1 MRTLAAQPGLVEQ
14 AYDAI
19 LEAIC
24 DGQLAPRERLTQE
37 GIAARLAVSRQP
49 IGQALGLLKAQG
61 FVCDA
66 GRRGV
71 MVAPVDRDHVRAF
84 YEFRGAVDALAA
96 ETAAV
101 RPPDS
106 LAARGQAILDQ
117 GRVATRDGPVG
128 ALIAAD
134 MAFHKLLYDAA
145 GNPLVIA
152 AMDPA
157 WHHGRRAMR
166 AVISLDGDWPSRIWD
181 EHAAILSAV
190 LARDAAR
197 AGDLARAHSRDAA
210 TAVIAGLSEDSE
222 TRSEPIGEP

>member
-1 MRTLAAQPGLVEQ
+1 MKTLTAQPGLVEQ
-14 AYDAI
+14 AYEAI

-71 MVAPVDRDHVRAF
+71 MVAPVDRDYVHAF

-96 ETAAV
+96 ETAA
-101 RPPDS
+101 RWPPDD
-106 LAARGQAILDQ
+106 LATRGQAILDEAHTAM
-117 GRVATRDGPVG
+117 RAGPVG

-134 MAFHKLLYDAA
+134 MAFHKLLYDSA
-145 GNPLVIA
+145 GNPLVVA

-157 WHHGRRAMR
+157 WHHGRRAMS
-166 AVISLDGDWPSRIWD
+166 AVITHDGDRPSRIWA
-181 EHAAILSAV
+181 EHAAILEAV
-190 LARDAAR
+190 LAGDGSR
-197 AGDLARAHSRDAA
+197 AGALARAHARDAA
-210 TAVIAGLSEDSE
+210 TAVIAGLPEGAETQSE
-222 TRSEPIGEP
+222 TVEEP